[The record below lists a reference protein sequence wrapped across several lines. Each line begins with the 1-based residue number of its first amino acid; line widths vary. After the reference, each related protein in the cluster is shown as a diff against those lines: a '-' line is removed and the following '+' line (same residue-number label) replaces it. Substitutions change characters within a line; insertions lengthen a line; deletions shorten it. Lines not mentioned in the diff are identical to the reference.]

1 MEIQAFAKLN
11 LTLDILGKRED
22 GYHDLRMVMQSIT
35 LADTLTLEENQGE
48 GLRVSANLRFL
59 PTGEKNLAAAA
70 ALRFWE
76 ALGREPEDLD
86 IRIEK
91 RIPVCAGMAGG
102 SSDAAA
108 VLRALNQRAGDPF
121 SPKELARLGER
132 VGSDVP
138 YCVLGGTALAEGRG
152 EVLTPLA
159 PLTALA
165 EAKVRNRIT
174 GIVNDAVARTLEEQG
189 ISYADLV
196 TVTFELD
203 GAESAPA
210 PTGQQ
215 LEITMSGSEGEHT
228 ITTTLLDTPAAA
240 GFASHLPLSFS
251 MTDYM
256 GREKHAHMDFSIGDS
271 LLENITVDYEIGDII
286 YYPPGPTFAMYYDHD
301 GRTIAAGMEVIAR
314 MDQDGIGAL
323 GSYAGNVDVTV
334 SLAE

>member
-1 MEIQAFAKLN
+1 MKTLTLEAPAKIN
-11 LTLDILGKRED
+11 LTLDILGQRAD
-22 GYHDLRMVMQSIT
+22 GYHDMRMVMQSIT

-108 VLRALNQRAGDPF
+108 VLRALNQRVGEPF

-152 EVLTPLA
+152 EVLTPLP
-159 PLTALA
+159 PLPRCWVVACKPDFPISTPELFAQADRVKLRRRPDTAGLVA
-165 EAKVRNRIT
+165 ALEA
-174 GIVNDAVARTLEEQG
+174 GDLGGVARRMYNVFEDVLPARLYTRVAE
-189 ISYADLV
+189 IKNDLIQC
-196 TVTFELD
+196 
-203 GAESAPA
+203 GALGAN
-210 PTGQQ
+210 
-215 LEITMSGSEGEHT
+215 MSGS
-228 ITTTLLDTPAAA
+228 
-240 GFASHLPLSFS
+240 
-251 MTDYM
+251 
-256 GREKHAHMDFSIGDS
+256 
-271 LLENITVDYEIGDII
+271 
-286 YYPPGPTFAMYYDHD
+286 GPTAFGLFD
-301 GRTIAAGMEVIAR
+301 RLEAAQEAR
-314 MDQDGIGAL
+314 ACLTQRYRDTFL
-323 GSYAGNVDVTV
+323 CETV
-334 SLAE
+334 

>member
-108 VLRALNQRAGDPF
+108 VLRALNQRAGEPF

-152 EVLTPLA
+152 EVLTPLP
-159 PLTALA
+159 PLPRCWVVACKPDFPISTPELFAQADRVKLRRRPDTAGLVA
-165 EAKVRNRIT
+165 ALEA
-174 GIVNDAVARTLEEQG
+174 GDLGGVARRM
-189 ISYADLV
+189 YNV
-196 TVTFELD
+196 FEDVLPARLYTRVAEIKNILIQC
-203 GAESAPA
+203 GALGAN
-210 PTGQQ
+210 
-215 LEITMSGSEGEHT
+215 MSGS
-228 ITTTLLDTPAAA
+228 
-240 GFASHLPLSFS
+240 
-251 MTDYM
+251 
-256 GREKHAHMDFSIGDS
+256 
-271 LLENITVDYEIGDII
+271 
-286 YYPPGPTFAMYYDHD
+286 GPTAFGLFDCQEAAEEA
-301 GRTIAAGMEVIAR
+301 RT
-314 MDQDGIGAL
+314 
-323 GSYAGNVDVTV
+323 
-334 SLAE
+334 SLAERYRDTFLCETV

>member
-59 PTGEKNLAAAA
+59 PTGEKNLATAA

-159 PLTALA
+159 PLPRCWVVACKPDFPISTPELFAQADRVKLRRRPDTAGLVA
-165 EAKVRNRIT
+165 ALEA
-174 GIVNDAVARTLEEQG
+174 GDLGGVARRMYNVFEDVLPARLYTRVAE
-189 ISYADLV
+189 IKNDLIQC
-196 TVTFELD
+196 
-203 GAESAPA
+203 GALGAN
-210 PTGQQ
+210 
-215 LEITMSGSEGEHT
+215 MSGS
-228 ITTTLLDTPAAA
+228 
-240 GFASHLPLSFS
+240 
-251 MTDYM
+251 
-256 GREKHAHMDFSIGDS
+256 
-271 LLENITVDYEIGDII
+271 
-286 YYPPGPTFAMYYDHD
+286 GPTAFGLFD
-301 GRTIAAGMEVIAR
+301 RLEAAQEAR
-314 MDQDGIGAL
+314 SCLTQRYRDTFL
-323 GSYAGNVDVTV
+323 CETV
-334 SLAE
+334 

>member
-35 LADTLTLEENQGE
+35 LADTLTLEENRGE

-76 ALGREPEDLD
+76 ALGREPENLD

-108 VLRALNQRAGDPF
+108 VLRALNQRAGEPF

-159 PLTALA
+159 PLPRCWVVACKPDFPISTPELFAQADRVKLRRRPDTAGLVA
-165 EAKVRNRIT
+165 ALEA
-174 GIVNDAVARTLEEQG
+174 GDLGGVARRMYNVFEDVLPARLYTRVAE
-189 ISYADLV
+189 IKNDLIQC
-196 TVTFELD
+196 
-203 GAESAPA
+203 GALGAN
-210 PTGQQ
+210 
-215 LEITMSGSEGEHT
+215 MSGS
-228 ITTTLLDTPAAA
+228 
-240 GFASHLPLSFS
+240 
-251 MTDYM
+251 
-256 GREKHAHMDFSIGDS
+256 
-271 LLENITVDYEIGDII
+271 
-286 YYPPGPTFAMYYDHD
+286 GPTAFGLFD
-301 GRTIAAGMEVIAR
+301 RLEAAQEAR
-314 MDQDGIGAL
+314 ACLAQRYRDTFL
-323 GSYAGNVDVTV
+323 CETV
-334 SLAE
+334 

>member
-35 LADTLTLEENQGE
+35 LADTLTLEENRGE

-159 PLTALA
+159 PLPRCWVVACKPDFPISTPELFAQADRVKLRRRPDTAGLVA
-165 EAKVRNRIT
+165 ALEA
-174 GIVNDAVARTLEEQG
+174 GDLGGVARRMYNVFEDVLPARLYTRVAE
-189 ISYADLV
+189 IKNDLIQC
-196 TVTFELD
+196 
-203 GAESAPA
+203 GALGAN
-210 PTGQQ
+210 
-215 LEITMSGSEGEHT
+215 MSGS
-228 ITTTLLDTPAAA
+228 
-240 GFASHLPLSFS
+240 
-251 MTDYM
+251 
-256 GREKHAHMDFSIGDS
+256 
-271 LLENITVDYEIGDII
+271 
-286 YYPPGPTFAMYYDHD
+286 GPTAFGLFD
-301 GRTIAAGMEVIAR
+301 RLEAAQEAR
-314 MDQDGIGAL
+314 ACLAQRYRDTFL
-323 GSYAGNVDVTV
+323 CETV
-334 SLAE
+334 

>member
-108 VLRALNQRAGDPF
+108 VLRALNQRAGEPF
-121 SPKELARLGER
+121 APKELARLGER

-159 PLTALA
+159 PLPRCWVVACKPDFPISTPELFAQADRVKLRRRPDTAGLVA
-165 EAKVRNRIT
+165 ALEA
-174 GIVNDAVARTLEEQG
+174 GDLGGVARRM
-189 ISYADLV
+189 YNV
-196 TVTFELD
+196 FEDVLPARLYTRVAEIKNILIQC
-203 GAESAPA
+203 GALGAN
-210 PTGQQ
+210 
-215 LEITMSGSEGEHT
+215 MSGS
-228 ITTTLLDTPAAA
+228 
-240 GFASHLPLSFS
+240 
-251 MTDYM
+251 
-256 GREKHAHMDFSIGDS
+256 
-271 LLENITVDYEIGDII
+271 
-286 YYPPGPTFAMYYDHD
+286 GPTAFGLFD
-301 GRTIAAGMEVIAR
+301 RLEAAQEAR
-314 MDQDGIGAL
+314 ACLAQRYRDTFL
-323 GSYAGNVDVTV
+323 CETV
-334 SLAE
+334 

>member
-108 VLRALNQRAGDPF
+108 VLRALNQRSGDPF

-152 EVLTPLA
+152 EVLTPLP
-159 PLTALA
+159 PLPRCWVVACKPDFPISTPELFAQADRVKLRRRPDTAGLVA
-165 EAKVRNRIT
+165 ALEA
-174 GIVNDAVARTLEEQG
+174 GDLGGVARRM
-189 ISYADLV
+189 YNV
-196 TVTFELD
+196 FEDVLPARLYTRVAEIKNILIQC
-203 GAESAPA
+203 GALGAN
-210 PTGQQ
+210 
-215 LEITMSGSEGEHT
+215 MSGS
-228 ITTTLLDTPAAA
+228 
-240 GFASHLPLSFS
+240 
-251 MTDYM
+251 
-256 GREKHAHMDFSIGDS
+256 
-271 LLENITVDYEIGDII
+271 
-286 YYPPGPTFAMYYDHD
+286 GPTAFGLFD
-301 GRTIAAGMEVIAR
+301 RLEAAQEAR
-314 MDQDGIGAL
+314 ACLAQRYRDTFL
-323 GSYAGNVDVTV
+323 CETV
-334 SLAE
+334 

>member
-108 VLRALNQRAGDPF
+108 VLRALNQRAGEPF

-152 EVLTPLA
+152 EVLTPLP
-159 PLTALA
+159 PLPRCWVVACKPDFPISTPELFAQADRVKLRRRPDTAGLVA
-165 EAKVRNRIT
+165 ALEA
-174 GIVNDAVARTLEEQG
+174 GDLGGVARRM
-189 ISYADLV
+189 YNV
-196 TVTFELD
+196 FEDVLPARLYTRVAEIKNVLIQC
-203 GAESAPA
+203 GALGAN
-210 PTGQQ
+210 
-215 LEITMSGSEGEHT
+215 MSGS
-228 ITTTLLDTPAAA
+228 
-240 GFASHLPLSFS
+240 
-251 MTDYM
+251 
-256 GREKHAHMDFSIGDS
+256 
-271 LLENITVDYEIGDII
+271 
-286 YYPPGPTFAMYYDHD
+286 GPTAFGLFD
-301 GRTIAAGMEVIAR
+301 RLEAAQEAR
-314 MDQDGIGAL
+314 ACLAQRYRDTFL
-323 GSYAGNVDVTV
+323 CETV
-334 SLAE
+334 